1 MNKYRRE
8 LDEQIKNRPQG
19 AYGKINND
27 RRIEVPPDPCKFI
40 FFINIF

>member
-8 LDEQIKNRPQG
+8 LDEQIRNRPQE

-27 RRIEVPPDPCKFI
+27 RRIEVPPDPCKLIYFYY
-40 FFINIF
+40 